1 MNETVWAEAGL
12 GSADEKRIVAATS
25 SDSQTEFLVMSS
37 STVKQTI
44 LPGM

>member
-12 GSADEKRIVAATS
+12 GSADEKRIAAATS

-37 STVKQTI
+37 SPVKQTI